1 MKYNSYT
8 SKSQVD
14 IRFNNGMEPIPAQPS
29 VVVVLVR
36 RAPRDDSASGSGGG
50 GGGAS
55 GSE

>member
-36 RAPRDDSASGSGGG
+36 RAPSDDSASGSGGG
-50 GGGAS
+50 AS